1 MQNYHF
7 TDIPSIAFETAPVP
21 LCGSG
26 VSKAVPDSLGKD
38 TNKRNPPPSI
48 DRKMELFEGENLSDF
63 APNMFIQGN
72 KSHTSLSM
80 RVCEA
85 SEASNTIDHQDRL
98 QKYALAH
105 KRAILMSNWIR
116 ENRSEKN
123 EKLLSTLLKD
133 CGDYLIFRNYHTV
146 NQIRLHGMTSCKKH
160 ILCPLCAIRRGA
172 KSVKAYLDRLE
183 VIKQSHRQIKAFLV
197 TFTVKNG
204 EDLQERY
211 QHLQT
216 SMKRYN
222 LRRSNANG
230 KGKHLPVE
238 ANKALGAVW
247 SYEFK
252 RGSGSGIWH
261 PHAHAI
267 WLCYDTPDQDKLR
280 KEWQE
285 ITGDSHIVDVTPFSN
300 QDDVVNGFLEV
311 FKYAV
316 KFSDMP
322 LADNWHGYEVL
333 NGRRLVASFGLFRGV
348 QIPESMIDE
357 PLEDLPYIELFYRYM
372 PNGTYNL
379 RPRLVE

>member
-1 MQNYHF
+1 
-7 TDIPSIAFETAPVP
+7 
-21 LCGSG
+21 
-26 VSKAVPDSLGKD
+26 
-38 TNKRNPPPSI
+38 
-48 DRKMELFEGENLSDF
+48 
-63 APNMFIQGN
+63 
-72 KSHTSLSM
+72 
-80 RVCEA
+80 
-85 SEASNTIDHQDRL
+85 
-98 QKYALAH
+98 
-105 KRAILMSNWIR
+105 MSNWIK
-116 ENRSEKN
+116 ENRPEKN
-123 EKLLSTLLKD
+123 EKLLATLLKD

-183 VIKQSHRQIKAFLV
+183 VIKQAHGQIKAFLV

-222 LRRSNANG
+222 LKRSNANAN
-230 KGKHLPVE
+230 KKNLTVE

-267 WLCYDTPDQDKLR
+267 WLCYDTPDQDQLR
-280 KEWQE
+280 KEWQA
-285 ITGDSHIVDVTPFSN
+285 ITGDSHIVDVTPFHN
-300 QDDVVNGFLEV
+300 QDDLVGGFLEV

-348 QIPESMIDE
+348 QIPESMTDE

-372 PNGTYNL
+372 PNGVYNL
-379 RPRLVE
+379 EKWNGERTRENL

>member
-1 MQNYHF
+1 MQ
-7 TDIPSIAFETAPVP
+7 
-21 LCGSG
+21 
-26 VSKAVPDSLGKD
+26 
-38 TNKRNPPPSI
+38 
-48 DRKMELFEGENLSDF
+48 
-63 APNMFIQGN
+63 
-72 KSHTSLSM
+72 
-80 RVCEA
+80 VCEA
-85 SEASNTIDHQDRL
+85 SEPNTMAEHSLRL
-98 QKYALAH
+98 KKYAMAH
-105 KRAILMSNWIR
+105 KRAVDMSNWIK
-116 ENRSEKN
+116 ENRLEKN
-123 EKLLSTLLKD
+123 EKLLATLLKD

-183 VIKQSHRQIKAFLV
+183 VIKQAHGQIKAFLV

-211 QHLQT
+211 QHLQK

-222 LRRSNANG
+222 LKRSDANAN
-230 KGKHLPVE
+230 KKNLTVE

-267 WLCYDTPDQDKLR
+267 WLCYDTPDQDQLR
-280 KEWQE
+280 KEWQA
-285 ITGDSHIVDVTPFSN
+285 ITGDSHIVDVTPFHN
-300 QDDVVNGFLEV
+300 QDDLVGGFLEV

-348 QIPESMIDE
+348 DVPESMTDE
-357 PLEDLPYIELFYRYM
+357 PIESLPYIELFYRYI
-372 PNGTYNL
+372 PGGFYHQTAAIACQ
-379 RPRLVE
+379 PDSPF